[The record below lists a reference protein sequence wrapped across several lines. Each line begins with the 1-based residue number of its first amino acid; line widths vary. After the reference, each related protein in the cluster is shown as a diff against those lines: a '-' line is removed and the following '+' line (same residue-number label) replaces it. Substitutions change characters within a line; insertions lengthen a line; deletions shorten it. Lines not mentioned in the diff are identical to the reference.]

1 MAEGGVRSKIGVISA
16 FHSHSLALTI
26 AAKKMAATTVCRPSF
41 LVPSFPT
48 PAQLV
53 KLALNNGVSFC
64 ALSRRH
70 RSIPPV
76 RQALGGRGG
85 GPPTHLLACMR
96 PLKVPYGCVQQ
107 SALQHRGRDGG
118 RRDGREAGLG
128 QVGTIRV
135 RPYINILGSLC

>member
-1 MAEGGVRSKIGVISA
+1 MRSKIGVISA

-48 PAQLV
+48 LAQLV

-76 RQALGGRGG
+76 RQALGGREGG
-85 GPPTHLLACMR
+85 EEGGEEALPLTYLHACGHLRCHMAACNNR
-96 PLKVPYGCVQQ
+96 PCSTAGGT
-107 SALQHRGRDGG
+107 AAGGMGG
-118 RRDGREAGLG
+118 RLG
-128 QVGTIRV
+128 WAR
-135 RPYINILGSLC
+135 

>member
-48 PAQLV
+48 LAQLV

-64 ALSRRH
+64 APSRRH

-76 RQALGGRGG
+76 RQALGGREGG
-85 GPPTHLLACMR
+85 EEALPLTYLHACGHLRCHMAACNNR
-96 PLKVPYGCVQQ
+96 PCSTAGGT
-107 SALQHRGRDGG
+107 AAGGMGG
-118 RRDGREAGLG
+118 RLG
-128 QVGTIRV
+128 WAR
-135 RPYINILGSLC
+135 

>member
-48 PAQLV
+48 LAQLV

-118 RRDGREAGLG
+118 RREGREAGLG

>member
-1 MAEGGVRSKIGVISA
+1 MRALSAASLDPARAAGTGREGGRE
-16 FHSHSLALTI
+16 
-26 AAKKMAATTVCRPSF
+26 
-41 LVPSFPT
+41 
-48 PAQLV
+48 
-53 KLALNNGVSFC
+53 
-64 ALSRRH
+64 
-70 RSIPPV
+70 
-76 RQALGGRGG
+76 GGRGGGREG

>member
-48 PAQLV
+48 LAQLV

-107 SALQHRGRDGG
+107 SALQHRGREG
-118 RRDGREAGLG
+118 RRQEGREGGWAGPG
-128 QVGTIRV
+128 RHHTRT
-135 RPYINILGSLC
+135 SLH